1 MLCVGLEHHGTEK
14 SLKKMRF
21 LPKSGQLASASEPT
35 RICEYH
41 PELATAS
48 ASARN
53 CELQQNLLHVS
64 VIFNFLNLQLFY
76 FVPY

>member
-21 LPKSGQLASASEPT
+21 CQILGNSHLRVNQ
-35 RICEYH
+35 
-41 PELATAS
+41 LATAS

-64 VIFNFLNLQLFY
+64 VIFNYLNLQLFY